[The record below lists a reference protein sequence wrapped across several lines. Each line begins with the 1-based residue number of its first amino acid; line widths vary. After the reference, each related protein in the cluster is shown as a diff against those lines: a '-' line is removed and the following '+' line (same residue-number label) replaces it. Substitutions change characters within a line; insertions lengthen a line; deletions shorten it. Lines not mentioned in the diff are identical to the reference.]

1 MKMDWSN
8 IINTEV
14 IVSSVVT
21 IILIAV
27 LYLLY
32 RLFKW
37 ISLRLSP
44 EIPEIKEKLK
54 NQGKLLRNGTDSR
67 AVPEE
72 HSAAIALALY
82 LNNELH
88 DEESNIL
95 TIERVSRI
103 YSPWSSK
110 YYNMRKPPR

>member
-8 IINTEV
+8 ILNEGV
-14 IVSSVVT
+14 ILNSVVT
-21 IILIAV
+21 IIAIAV
-27 LYLLY
+27 LIFLY
-32 RLFKW
+32 RLFAW
-37 ISLRLSP
+37 IYTKIRPNITQRMKRKGRLFGKESDSHT
-44 EIPEIKEKLK
+44 IPA
-54 NQGKLLRNGTDSR
+54 D
-67 AVPEE
+67 

-88 DEESNIL
+88 DEESNVL

>member
-1 MKMDWSN
+1 M
-8 IINTEV
+8 
-14 IVSSVVT
+14 T
-21 IILIAV
+21 IIIIAV
-27 LYLLY
+27 LFCLY
-32 RLFKW
+32 KLFKW
-37 ISLRLSP
+37 ISIRFSP
-44 EIPEIKEKLK
+44 EIREKLK
-54 NQGKLLRNGTDSR
+54 SQGKLLRNGSSKNE
-67 AVPEE
+67 VPAD

-110 YYNMRKPPR
+110 YYNMRKAPR

>member
-1 MKMDWSN
+1 MNIDWSVLSKEGVILN
-8 IINTEV
+8 SLMTVII
-14 IVSSVVT
+14 IAALVS
-21 IILIAV
+21 
-27 LYLLY
+27 LYK
-32 RLFKW
+32 LFKW
-37 ISLRLSP
+37 ISARFRP
-44 EIPEIKEKLK
+44 NIREKLK
-54 NQGKLLRNGTDSR
+54 SQGKLLRNGNHV
-67 AVPEE
+67 VPAE
-72 HSAAIALALY
+72 HSTAIALALY

>member
-1 MKMDWSN
+1 MNIDWSVVSN
-8 IINTEV
+8 EGVILNSVMTVII
-14 IVSSVVT
+14 IAALISV
-21 IILIAV
+21 
-27 LYLLY
+27 YK
-32 RLFKW
+32 LFKW
-37 ISLRLSP
+37 ISIRFRP
-44 EIPEIKEKLK
+44 NIREKLK
-54 NQGKLLRNGTDSR
+54 SQGKLLRNGNGNH
-67 AVPEE
+67 AVPAE
-72 HSAAIALALY
+72 HSTAIALALY

>member
-1 MKMDWSN
+1 MNIDWSVISKEGI
-8 IINTEV
+8 IINTV
-14 IVSSVVT
+14 MT
-21 IILIAV
+21 IIVIAV
-27 LYLLY
+27 LIFLY
-32 RLFKW
+32 KLFGWISARVSPDIRNRFKW
-37 ISLRLSP
+37 KVIRSGKERDSQV
-44 EIPEIKEKLK
+44 IPA
-54 NQGKLLRNGTDSR
+54 D
-67 AVPEE
+67 

-110 YYNMRKPPR
+110 YYNMRKSPR

>member
-1 MKMDWSN
+1 MKIDWSQ
-8 IINTEV
+8 IINENV
-14 IVSSVVT
+14 IINSVMT
-21 IILIAV
+21 TILITV
-27 LYLLY
+27 LYFLY
-32 RLFKW
+32 KIFHLISVRFSPNIRERLK
-37 ISLRLSP
+37 RHR
-44 EIPEIKEKLK
+44 
-54 NQGKLLRNGTDSR
+54 KLLRNGNGSQTIPAD
-67 AVPEE
+67 

>member
-1 MKMDWSN
+1 MNINWSN
-8 IINTEV
+8 IINAD
-14 IVSSVVT
+14 IIISSVVT
-21 IILIAV
+21 IILMAV

-37 ISLRLSP
+37 ISIRYSTD
-44 EIPEIKEKLK
+44 IREKLK
-54 NQGKLLRNGTDSR
+54 NQGKLLRNGRDSH

>member
-1 MKMDWSN
+1 MKIDWSD
-8 IINTEV
+8 IINAGV
-14 IVSSVVT
+14 IINSLMT
-21 IILIAV
+21 IILIAASFF
-27 LYLLY
+27 LYK
-32 RLFKW
+32 LFKW
-37 ISLRLSP
+37 ISTRFSP
-44 EIPEIKEKLK
+44 DIRENLK
-54 NQGKLLRNGTDSR
+54 SQGKLLRNGRDIHT
-67 AVPEE
+67 VPAD

>member
-1 MKMDWSN
+1 MKIDWSN
-8 IINTEV
+8 IINAEV
-14 IVSSVVT
+14 IISSVVT
-21 IILIAV
+21 IILIAI

-32 RLFKW
+32 RFFKW
-37 ISLRLSP
+37 ISLRYSP
-44 EIPEIKEKLK
+44 DIREKLK
-54 NQGKLLRNGTDSR
+54 SQGKLLRNSNGSH
-67 AVPEE
+67 AVPAD
-72 HSAAIALALY
+72 HSVAIALALY

-88 DEESNIL
+88 DEESNVL

>member
-1 MKMDWSN
+1 MNIDWSVVSKEGL
-8 IINTEV
+8 IIN
-14 IVSSVVT
+14 SVVT
-21 IILIAV
+21 IIAIAV
-27 LYLLY
+27 LIFLY
-32 RLFKW
+32 KLFAW
-37 ISLRLSP
+37 IYTKISP
-44 EIPEIKEKLK
+44 NIMKRMKRE
-54 NQGKLLRNGTDSR
+54 GKLFGKESNSPMIPAD
-67 AVPEE
+67 

>member
-1 MKMDWSN
+1 MNINWSN
-8 IINTEV
+8 IINANV
-14 IVSSVVT
+14 ILNSVVT

-27 LYLLY
+27 LFFLY
-32 RLFKW
+32 KLFKW
-37 ISLRLSP
+37 TSVRFSP
-44 EIPEIKEKLK
+44 DIREKLK
-54 NQGKLLRNGTDSR
+54 SQGKLLRSSNGNHE
-67 AVPEE
+67 VPAD

-110 YYNMRKPPR
+110 YYNMRKAPR

>member
-1 MKMDWSN
+1 MNINWSDIFNAN
-8 IINTEV
+8 II
-14 IVSSVVT
+14 ISSVVT
-21 IILIAV
+21 IILIAI

-32 RLFKW
+32 KLFKW
-37 ISLRLSP
+37 ISLRYSS
-44 EIPEIKEKLK
+44 EIREKVK
-54 NQGKLLRNGTDSR
+54 IQGKLLRNGRDSR
-67 AVPEE
+67 NLPAD

>member
-1 MKMDWSN
+1 MNINWSDIFN
-8 IINTEV
+8 ANVIIT
-14 IVSSVVT
+14 SLMT
-21 IILIAV
+21 IIIIAIIFT
-27 LYLLY
+27 LY
-32 RLFKW
+32 RFFKW
-37 ISLRLSP
+37 ISVRFSP
-44 EIPEIKEKLK
+44 DIREKLK
-54 NQGKLLRNGTDSR
+54 SQGKLLRSSNGSHS
-67 AVPEE
+67 VPAD

-110 YYNMRKPPR
+110 YYNMRKAPR

>member
-1 MKMDWSN
+1 MNFDWSVVSKEGL
-8 IINTEV
+8 IIN
-14 IVSSVVT
+14 SVMT
-21 IILIAV
+21 IITIAV
-27 LYLLY
+27 LIFLY
-32 RLFKW
+32 KLFAW
-37 ISLRLSP
+37 IYTKISP
-44 EIPEIKEKLK
+44 GIMIRIKREGVLFGKESNSDIIPA
-54 NQGKLLRNGTDSR
+54 D
-67 AVPEE
+67 

-95 TIERVSRI
+95 TIDRVSRI

>member
-1 MKMDWSN
+1 MNIDWSN
-8 IINTEV
+8 IINAEV
-14 IVSSVVT
+14 IMSSVVT
-21 IILIAV
+21 IILIALLFI
-27 LYLLY
+27 LYKS
-32 RLFKW
+32 FKW
-37 ISLRLSP
+37 ISARYSP
-44 EIPEIKEKLK
+44 EIREKLK
-54 NQGKLLRNGTDSR
+54 AQGKLLRNGRDSNI
-67 AVPEE
+67 VPED

-110 YYNMRKPPR
+110 YYNMRKPLR

>member
-1 MKMDWSN
+1 MNINWSDIFN
-8 IINTEV
+8 TNVIITSLMTV
-14 IVSSVVT
+14 
-21 IILIAV
+21 ILIAIIFT
-27 LYLLY
+27 LY
-32 RLFKW
+32 RFLKW
-37 ISLRLSP
+37 ISVRFSP
-44 EIPEIKEKLK
+44 DIKGKLK
-54 NQGKLLRNGTDSR
+54 SQEKRLRNSNGSH
-67 AVPEE
+67 AVPAD

>member
-1 MKMDWSN
+1 MKIDWSN

-14 IVSSVVT
+14 IISSVMT
-21 IILIAV
+21 IVLIAV

-32 RLFKW
+32 RFFKW
-37 ISLRLSP
+37 VSLRYS
-44 EIPEIKEKLK
+44 PEIKEKLK
-54 NQGKLLRNGTDSR
+54 SQGKLLRNGNGKNE
-67 AVPEE
+67 VPAD

-110 YYNMRKPPR
+110 YYNMRKAPR

>member
-1 MKMDWSN
+1 MNINWSDIFN
-8 IINTEV
+8 ANVIIT
-14 IVSSVVT
+14 SLMT
-21 IILIAV
+21 IIIIALIFN
-27 LYLLY
+27 LY
-32 RLFKW
+32 RFFKW
-37 ISLRLSP
+37 VSVRFSP
-44 EIPEIKEKLK
+44 EIREKLK
-54 NQGKLLRNGTDSR
+54 AQGKLLRNGRDSNI
-67 AVPEE
+67 VPED

>member
-1 MKMDWSN
+1 MKIDWSN
-8 IINTEV
+8 VLNEGIIIN
-14 IVSSVVT
+14 SVVT
-21 IILIAV
+21 IIAIAALIF
-27 LYLLY
+27 LYK
-32 RLFKW
+32 LFAW
-37 ISLRLSP
+37 IYAKISP
-44 EIPEIKEKLK
+44 NIMKRMKREGMLIGKKSDTPMIPA
-54 NQGKLLRNGTDSR
+54 D
-67 AVPEE
+67 

>member
-1 MKMDWSN
+1 MNIDWSN
-8 IINTEV
+8 IINANV
-14 IVSSVVT
+14 IISSVVT

-27 LYLLY
+27 LFSLY

-37 ISLRLSP
+37 ISVRFSP
-44 EIPEIKEKLK
+44 EIREKLK
-54 NQGKLLRNGTDSR
+54 SQGKLLRNGNSKNE
-67 AVPEE
+67 VPAD
-72 HSAAIALALY
+72 HAAAIALALY

-110 YYNMRKPPR
+110 YYNMRKAPR

>member
-1 MKMDWSN
+1 MNIDWSD
-8 IINTEV
+8 IINANV
-14 IVSSVVT
+14 IVTSLMTV
-21 IILIAV
+21 IIIAV
-27 LYLLY
+27 IFALYK
-32 RLFKW
+32 LFKW
-37 ISLRLSP
+37 ISVRFSP
-44 EIPEIKEKLK
+44 DIREKLQQQRKLFK
-54 NQGKLLRNGTDSR
+54 NGSDKH
-67 AVPEE
+67 AVPED

>member
-1 MKMDWSN
+1 MDWSN
-8 IINTEV
+8 ILNEGV
-14 IVSSVVT
+14 ILNSVVT
-21 IILIAV
+21 IIAIVVLIF
-27 LYLLY
+27 LY
-32 RLFKW
+32 RLFASIYTK
-37 ISLRLSP
+37 ISPNIMKRM
-44 EIPEIKEKLK
+44 KRK
-54 NQGKLLRNGTDSR
+54 GKLFGKESDSHMIP
-67 AVPEE
+67 AD

>member
-1 MKMDWSN
+1 MNIDWSVVSTVGV
-8 IINTEV
+8 IINAVLTV
-14 IVSSVVT
+14 I
-21 IILIAV
+21 IIAV
-27 LYLLY
+27 LIFLY
-32 RLFKW
+32 RLFNR
-37 ISLRLSP
+37 ISSRMSPDIMKRMKKRGRLFG
-44 EIPEIKEKLK
+44 KESDR
-54 NQGKLLRNGTDSR
+54 Q
-67 AVPEE
+67 AVPAD

-110 YYNMRKPPR
+110 YYNMRKAPR